1 MEEKSFSISW
11 TTIFKVAAVFF
22 AAYLVYL
29 IHDILVLSVFGLV
42 ISILF
47 ETPVRLL
54 EKKMPRALAILF
66 LYIFVFVVI
75 SLLIYLPATQV
86 VAEVGQFIKFFPLY
100 FEQISPGFRI
110 LGIEAFKDL
119 DNFTQ
124 AIEQMA
130 QVMTSNVLN
139 VLFNIFGGISSTI
152 FVISMAIFLSLE
164 KNSVQNALAL
174 LFSEQDRRFI
184 QSLWRRSQKNVGFW
198 FLRTFIGCLFIG
210 LISYIAFLILKAGYP
225 LSLSIIGGALNFVP
239 IIGPVLA
246 GFLIFIVL
254 ALESLPKALIGLLI
268 YVIVQQI
275 ENNILSPML
284 SKKMTGISPIL
295 VLISLAA
302 GGKLFGIL
310 GAILTV
316 PLMGIIVEFVRGV
329 LERKREEA
337 EQTEETGEAEG

>member
-11 TTIFKVAAVFF
+11 ITIFKVAAVFF

-29 IHDILVLSVFGLV
+29 IYDILVLSIFGLV

-47 ETPVRLL
+47 EAPVRLL
-54 EKKMPRALAILF
+54 EKKMPRWLAILF
-66 LYIFVFVVI
+66 LYVSIFVVI
-75 SLLIYLPATQV
+75 SLLIYLPASQV
-86 VAEVGQFIKFFPLY
+86 VAEISQFIKFFPLY

-119 DNFTQ
+119 DNFIQ
-124 AIEQMA
+124 AIEGIA
-130 QVMTSNVLN
+130 QTMTSNILN

-164 KNSVQNALAL
+164 KNSAQKGLTL
-174 LFSEQDRRFI
+174 FFSEKDRRFI
-184 QSLWRRSQKNVGFW
+184 QSLWRRSQRNVGFW

-210 LISYIAFLILKAGYP
+210 LISYAALLILKAGYP

-239 IIGPVLA
+239 IIGPILA

-268 YVIVQQI
+268 YIVVQQI

-284 SKKMTGISPIL
+284 SKKMTGLSPIL

-316 PLMGIIVEFVRGV
+316 PLMGIIVEFIKGI
-329 LERKREEA
+329 LERKREEIGV
-337 EQTEETGEAEG
+337 TEEPGA